1 MKISLNWL
9 GDYLIG
15 PIDAQKAA
23 DALTNGGLPVESIE
37 SHGDDTVL
45 DVEVTSNRSDCLS
58 HQGVARELG
67 ALLNLPLREV
77 AVSAPETGEPASSVV
92 SVRIDAP
99 ELCPIYTAR
108 ILRGVRIGPS
118 PSWLAKRLEAVG
130 IRPINNVVDVTNYVM
145 FELGQPLHA
154 FDFGKIGGKKI
165 IVRNAGRGESLV
177 SIDGRKRELA
187 PQMLVIADES
197 HPVALAGVMG
207 GSESE
212 VSGATTD
219 LLLESARFDP
229 LSVRRTA
236 RALAMKSDSSY
247 RFERGI
253 DPALPLRASLR
264 VAQLI
269 LETARGSLMKG
280 VVSAGNSDVHAKSL
294 SLRLA
299 RLKQV
304 LGVELPAQEI
314 VAAFTRLGLSPKL
327 NGSQIDVIV
336 PSYRLDI
343 GQEIDLV
350 EEAARLLGYDRIP
363 THREISIQLT
373 PPDPRTITQETI
385 CDTLVGGGYFEAVT
399 FSFVNDV
406 LRSDFGASLL
416 RADSAVRK
424 ADASLR
430 SSLIPGLLEAIR
442 FNETNGVASAK
453 LFEIGSTFA
462 QGAGSG
468 AARVNESRK
477 VAIAGAATLRDV
489 RGVVEA
495 VLHKLDA
502 GRTVR
507 VAPDSRPGFA
517 PGAAGRILWGEEP
530 VGYVGLIADSVTQKI
545 SLKHAPAAA
554 ELELAPLL
562 AGHRHVP
569 QLRELPKFPA
579 VKRDISLIVSENI
592 RFEQIN
598 SLIASLSLPNLEDLE
613 FVTTYRGKPLESGTK
628 SVTFTLVFRSANST
642 LTSEEVESSVQRAIA
657 AAKEKLGASLRV

>member
-9 GDYLIG
+9 GDYLTG

-37 SHGDDTVL
+37 KHGDDTVL

-77 AVSAPETGEPASSVV
+77 AVSAPETDESASAAV
-92 SVRIDAP
+92 SVRIDSS

-108 ILRGVRIGPS
+108 ILRGVKIGPS
-118 PSWLAKRLEAVG
+118 PSWMATRLEAVG

-145 FELGQPLHA
+145 LELGQPLHA
-154 FDFGKIGGKKI
+154 FDFAKIAGKKI
-165 IVRNAGRGESLV
+165 IVRNANRGESLV
-177 SIDGRKRELA
+177 SIDGRKRELS

-197 HPVALAGVMG
+197 RPVALAGVMG

-212 VSGATTD
+212 VSAATTD
-219 LLLESARFDP
+219 VLLESARFDP

-253 DPALPLRASLR
+253 DPALPIRASLR
-264 VAQLI
+264 AAQLI
-269 LETARGSLMKG
+269 LQIAGGSLLKG
-280 VVSAGNSDVHAKSL
+280 IVTAGNSDVQPKTL

-299 RLKQV
+299 RLKQI
-304 LGVELPAQEI
+304 LGVELPPQEI
-314 VAAFTRLGLSPKL
+314 AAAFSRLGLSPKL
-327 NGSQIDVIV
+327 NGSQIDVTV
-336 PSYRLDI
+336 PSHRLDI

-363 THREISIQLT
+363 TRKEISIQLT
-373 PPDPRTITQETI
+373 PPDARTITQEMI

-399 FSFVNDV
+399 FSFVTDA

-424 ADASLR
+424 ADAALR

-442 FNETNGVASAK
+442 FNETNGVAGAK

-462 QGAGSG
+462 QGVGAGT
-468 AARVNESRK
+468 ARVDEKRK
-477 VAIAGAATLRDV
+477 VAFAGGESLRDV
-489 RGVVEA
+489 RGMVQA
-495 VLHKLDA
+495 VLNKLDA
-502 GRTVR
+502 GRAVR
-507 VAPDSRPGFA
+507 VEPDNRPGFA
-517 PGAAGRILWGEEP
+517 AGATGRIVWGEESIGYLGLVAGP
-530 VGYVGLIADSVTQKI
+530 VAEKI
-545 SLKHAPAAA
+545 SLRHAPAAA

-579 VKRDISLIVSENI
+579 VRRDISLIVAENI
-592 RFEQIN
+592 RFEKIEV
-598 SLIASLSLPNLEDLE
+598 LIASLSLENLEDLE
-613 FVTTYRGKPLESGTK
+613 FVTTYRGKPLEAGIK

-642 LTSEEVESSVQRAIA
+642 LTSEAVESSVQRAIT
-657 AAKEKLGASLRV
+657 AAKEQLVATLRV